1 MKWDSKQYLQYVS
14 ERTQPAVDLVRR
26 IPLENPASALDVGCG
41 PGNSTAIVK
50 AQFPDARVLGIDNS
64 EDMLARARTQYGAE
78 TEFQLCDITSGL
90 SEIRPGFD
98 IVFSNACLQWVPDHK
113 RVLPALYELLNP
125 GGVLAVQIPKNGDSP
140 LYKAMDEVVAEAKW
154 NFNAAEVAY
163 NKSLPPEDYF
173 DILSSLTDDFTL
185 WESVYYHRMK
195 SHAALV
201 EWIKGTKL
209 RPYLNLLDEGCQ
221 KELENEIVQ
230 RVSSLYPVQEN
241 GEVIYRFRRLFF
253 MAVKTNQE
261 MERSDVL
268 TVPRQ

>member
-1 MKWDSKQYLQYVS
+1 MKWDSRQYLQYAN
-14 ERTQPAVDLVRR
+14 ERTQPAVDLVKR
-26 IPLENPASALDVGCG
+26 IPLEAPASALDVGCG

-50 AQFPDARVLGIDNS
+50 AQFPDACVLGIDNS
-64 EDMLARARTQYGAE
+64 EDMLAKARAQYGSE
-78 TEFQLCDITSGL
+78 IEFQHCDITTGL
-90 SEIRPGFD
+90 SKVRLGFD
-98 IVFSNACLQWVPDHK
+98 IVFSNACLQWVPDH
-113 RVLPALYELLNP
+113 RRILPTLYGLLNP

-163 NKSLPPEDYF
+163 NKSLSSEEYF
-173 DILSSLTDDFTL
+173 DILSSLTDDFTM

-201 EWIKGTKL
+201 DWIKGTKL

-230 RVSSLYPVQEN
+230 RVIPLYPVQGN

-253 MAVKTNQE
+253 MAIKSN
-261 MERSDVL
+261 
-268 TVPRQ
+268 